1 MDNSDEK
8 LRRDS
13 SGRELPS
20 SVAPIV
26 DSFAGRISK
35 RLEEKER
42 AENASA
48 QAAQERYQLVMQGLT
63 IIRKALQEA
72 CKIKLGGRFSLAST
86 ITDSDGWPKIT
97 LQVRDQLAPGWNELF
112 IQAHANDR
120 QGEGLLTIDNQTGQ
134 RLLQLS
140 VTERDPLQ
148 RLPIH
153 LKKALRTFLDQV
165 GTYVVDPRRPE
176 DLVAVQTKSIE
187 TVDEHEPGIEN
198 PLSSENVFQ
207 EDHSFSKREVV
218 EQTETKPLAVDLFSA
233 KNSAE

>member
-1 MDNSDEK
+1 MDKSDEK
-8 LRRDS
+8 GPKGS
-13 SGRELPS
+13 ATKEAPS

-42 AENASA
+42 AENLSA
-48 QAAQERYQLVMQGLT
+48 QATQERYTLVMQGLT
-63 IIRKALQEA
+63 VIRKALQEA
-72 CKIKLGGRFSLAST
+72 CKIRLGERFSLATT

-97 LQVRDQLAPGWNELF
+97 LQVRDSLAPGWNELF

-120 QGEGLLTIDNQTGQ
+120 QGEGLLTIETQSGT
-134 RLLQLS
+134 RLLHLS

-176 DLVAVQTKSIE
+176 DLISVQTRVIE
-187 TVDEHEPGIEN
+187 TDNHEMTTEN
-198 PLSSENVFQ
+198 PLTHENVFH
-207 EDHSFSKREVV
+207 EDLRSADSPQV
-218 EQTETKPLAVDLFSA
+218 ESTEAQPLAVDLFNTKA
-233 KNSAE
+233 NLE